1 MRRKQKEHTFSS
13 NSFTVKFTL
22 LFYSAKS
29 GPFWPTRFKGLS
41 SPCPSVRKTLET
53 RSLMQRTVLHAYS
66 FLLINRVVF
75 QFVKG
80 QLHVISLQRV
90 LALNIDII
98 L

>member
-1 MRRKQKEHTFSS
+1 MLIVF
-13 NSFTVKFTL
+13 
-22 LFYSAKS
+22 
-29 GPFWPTRFKGLS
+29 
-41 SPCPSVRKTLET
+41 
-53 RSLMQRTVLHAYS
+53 VL
-66 FLLINRVVF
+66 IIRVVC

>member
-1 MRRKQKEHTFSS
+1 MTQNLAWPVLA
-13 NSFTVKFTL
+13 NSFQGS
-22 LFYSAKS
+22 LFPLSLGAK
-29 GPFWPTRFKGLS
+29 L
-41 SPCPSVRKTLET
+41 KTLET
-53 RSLMQRTVLHAYS
+53 RSLMQRTVLYAYC
-66 FLLINRVVF
+66 FCVDVF